1 MNDRSQFISVLL
13 LLTVYQSLSCHYLQV
28 IMTIRLFRKQTSKHP
43 SNALFPQ
50 EQNTRIA
57 PTQIINETELD
68 LTAGMVVTV
77 NWDREK
83 VEAEI
88 RLVYGT
94 FITKTTF
101 TLLFS
106 QYHLQSHYC
115 LSFTCQLCSVTHCRN
130 GCMRKCGCFFFKLQE
145 SRTDIMIYVSQWRE
159 EICFI
164 LETMNFN
171 AVSDQKMIESFI
183 FIKLQ
188 RRLFQNAD

>member
-1 MNDRSQFISVLL
+1 
-13 LLTVYQSLSCHYLQV
+13 
-28 IMTIRLFRKQTSKHP
+28 MTIRLLCKQTSKHP

-50 EQNTRIA
+50 EQKTRIA
-57 PTQIINETELD
+57 PTRIINETELD

-77 NWDREK
+77 NWNREK
-83 VEAEI
+83 VEVEI

-130 GCMRKCGCFFFKLQE
+130 GCTRKRGCFFKKTKTKTTGVTHRHYDL
-145 SRTDIMIYVSQWRE
+145 
-159 EICFI
+159 CFSAARRNLLYSWNYKFQRSI
-164 LETMNFN
+164 RLENDRVVHSYK
-171 AVSDQKMIESFI
+171 AAKALVPERG
-183 FIKLQ
+183 L
-188 RRLFQNAD
+188 R

>member
-1 MNDRSQFISVLL
+1 MI
-13 LLTVYQSLSCHYLQV
+13 
-28 IMTIRLFRKQTSKHP
+28 IRLFRKQTSKHP

-106 QYHLQSHYC
+106 QYHLHRVIIVCHLHVSYAVLHI
-115 LSFTCQLCSVTHCRN
+115 VEMVAWEN
-130 GCMRKCGCFFFKLQE
+130 VVVFFFKLQE

-171 AVSDQKMIESFI
+171 AVSD
-183 FIKLQ
+183 
-188 RRLFQNAD
+188 

>member
-1 MNDRSQFISVLL
+1 
-13 LLTVYQSLSCHYLQV
+13 
-28 IMTIRLFRKQTSKHP
+28 MTIRLLRKQTSKHP

-106 QYHLQSHYC
+106 QDHLHRVIIVCHLHVSYAVLHI
-115 LSFTCQLCSVTHCRN
+115 VEMVAWEN
-130 GCMRKCGCFFFKLQE
+130 VVVFFFKTAGVTHRHYDL
-145 SRTDIMIYVSQWRE
+145 
-159 EICFI
+159 CFSVARRNLLYSWNYEFQRSI
-164 LETMNFN
+164 RLENDRVVHFYK
-171 AVSDQKMIESFI
+171 AAKALVPECG
-183 FIKLQ
+183 L
-188 RRLFQNAD
+188 R

>member
-1 MNDRSQFISVLL
+1 
-13 LLTVYQSLSCHYLQV
+13 
-28 IMTIRLFRKQTSKHP
+28 MTIRLLRKQTSKDP

-57 PTQIINETELD
+57 PTRIINETELD

-106 QYHLQSHYC
+106 QYHLHRVIIVCHLHVSYAVLHI
-115 LSFTCQLCSVTHCRN
+115 VEMVAWEN
-130 GCMRKCGCFFFKLQE
+130 VVVFFFKLQE

-171 AVSDQKMIESFI
+171 AVSD
-183 FIKLQ
+183 
-188 RRLFQNAD
+188 

>member
-1 MNDRSQFISVLL
+1 
-13 LLTVYQSLSCHYLQV
+13 
-28 IMTIRLFRKQTSKHP
+28 MTIRLLRKQTSKHP

-57 PTQIINETELD
+57 PTRIINETELD

-106 QYHLQSHYC
+106 QYHLHRVIIVCHLHVSYAVLHI
-115 LSFTCQLCSVTHCRN
+115 VEIVAWEN
-130 GCMRKCGCFFFKLQE
+130 VVVFFFKLQE

-171 AVSDQKMIESFI
+171 AVSD
-183 FIKLQ
+183 
-188 RRLFQNAD
+188 

>member
-1 MNDRSQFISVLL
+1 
-13 LLTVYQSLSCHYLQV
+13 
-28 IMTIRLFRKQTSKHP
+28 MTIRLLRKQTSKHP

-106 QYHLQSHYC
+106 QYHLHRVIIVCHLHVSYAVLHI
-115 LSFTCQLCSVTHCRN
+115 VEMVAWEN
-130 GCMRKCGCFFFKLQE
+130 VVVFFFKLQE

-171 AVSDQKMIESFI
+171 AVSD
-183 FIKLQ
+183 
-188 RRLFQNAD
+188 

>member
-1 MNDRSQFISVLL
+1 
-13 LLTVYQSLSCHYLQV
+13 
-28 IMTIRLFRKQTSKHP
+28 MTIRLLRKQTSKHP

-57 PTQIINETELD
+57 PTRIINETELD

-106 QYHLQSHYC
+106 QDHLHRVIIVC
-115 LSFTCQLCSVTHCRN
+115 HLH
-130 GCMRKCGCFFFKLQE
+130 
-145 SRTDIMIYVSQWRE
+145 VSY
-159 EICFI
+159 
-164 LETMNFN
+164 
-171 AVSDQKMIESFI
+171 AVLHIVEMV
-183 FIKLQ
+183 
-188 RRLFQNAD
+188 A

>member
-1 MNDRSQFISVLL
+1 
-13 LLTVYQSLSCHYLQV
+13 
-28 IMTIRLFRKQTSKHP
+28 MTIRLLRKQTSKDP

-57 PTQIINETELD
+57 PTRIINETELD

-101 TLLFS
+101 TSLFS
-106 QYHLQSHYC
+106 QYHLHRVIVC
-115 LSFTCQLCSVTHCRN
+115 HLH
-130 GCMRKCGCFFFKLQE
+130 
-145 SRTDIMIYVSQWRE
+145 VSY
-159 EICFI
+159 
-164 LETMNFN
+164 
-171 AVSDQKMIESFI
+171 AVLHIVEMV
-183 FIKLQ
+183 
-188 RRLFQNAD
+188 A

>member
-1 MNDRSQFISVLL
+1 
-13 LLTVYQSLSCHYLQV
+13 
-28 IMTIRLFRKQTSKHP
+28 MTIRLLRKQTSKHP

-50 EQNTRIA
+50 EQKTRIA
-57 PTQIINETELD
+57 PTRIINETELD

-106 QYHLQSHYC
+106 QYHLHRVIIVC
-115 LSFTCQLCSVTHCRN
+115 HLH
-130 GCMRKCGCFFFKLQE
+130 
-145 SRTDIMIYVSQWRE
+145 VSY
-159 EICFI
+159 
-164 LETMNFN
+164 
-171 AVSDQKMIESFI
+171 AVLHIVEMV
-183 FIKLQ
+183 
-188 RRLFQNAD
+188 A